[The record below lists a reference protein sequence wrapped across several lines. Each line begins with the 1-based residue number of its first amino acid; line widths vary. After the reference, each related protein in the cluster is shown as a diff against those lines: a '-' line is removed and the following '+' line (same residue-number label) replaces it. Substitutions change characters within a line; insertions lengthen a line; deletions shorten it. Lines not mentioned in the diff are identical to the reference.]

1 MKSISLRSGKTMVST
16 MTSVFFRPS
25 ETKSLR
31 SFFFS
36 PLPFPSISLYFE
48 WCIRTGQWRTKV
60 CLILCNRPRK
70 PQFWHFLGFIFSF
83 FFFFFFFFL
92 FVSFFLLFNGLSFN
106 TSSSSLGSS
115 LELDHCG
122 PVWCVRADHPER
134 ARFHEDPRGPRQE
147 GKALQLVPGRHLHC
161 KRSLL
166 FSFPPFCVCH
176 PFSLNGSRWS
186 FIQVDLTF
194 GREFTQAVEQ
204 KQVGKHWS
212 HLSPLLV
219 CFGFG
224 VGKNIAH

>member
-83 FFFFFFFFL
+83 FFFLFFFL
-92 FVSFFLLFNGLSFN
+92 SFCFIFPFIQWPFLQHFIFFSWFFTWIRPLWPSLMRQSWSPRESSFPWRSAR
-106 TSSSSLGSS
+106 TSS
-115 LELDHCG
+115 
-122 PVWCVRADHPER
+122 
-134 ARFHEDPRGPRQE
+134 RGQSTSTCTW
-147 GKALQLVPGRHLHC
+147 K
-161 KRSLL
+161 
-166 FSFPPFCVCH
+166 
-176 PFSLNGSRWS
+176 
-186 FIQVDLTF
+186 T
-194 GREFTQAVEQ
+194 
-204 KQVGKHWS
+204 
-212 HLSPLLV
+212 SPL
-219 CFGFG
+219 
-224 VGKNIAH
+224 